1 VVGKERGFTLIELML
16 VMLII
21 GILAAMAIPGLMKA
35 REPGNE
41 TSAIGSIRA
50 VTTAQTAY
58 ASSCGRGGFAQSNA
72 DLGKAPPGG
81 AVFLPPDLQQAD
93 QPGRPKSGYQV
104 VVSDNAAVTN
114 RDVAPAAN
122 TCNGSAAN
130 TRLDYFTAADP
141 VSRGNT
147 GERSFGSD
155 RRGTVYFS
163 GTTTIPNPIP
173 AGFSDWIQ

>member
-1 VVGKERGFTLIELML
+1 VGNERGFTLIELML

-21 GILAAMAIPGLMKA
+21 GILAGIAIPGLLKA
-35 REPGNE
+35 RQAGNE

-50 VTTAQTAY
+50 VTSAQTAY
-58 ASSCGRGGFAQSNA
+58 ASSCGRGGFAQNNA

-81 AVFLPPDLQQAD
+81 AVFLAPDLEQAD
-93 QPGRPKSGYQV
+93 QAGKSKSGYRIA
-104 VVSDNAAVTN
+104 VSDNAAATN

-141 VSRGNT
+141 VSRGDS

-155 RRGTVYFS
+155 GRGTVYYSF
-163 GTTTIPNPIP
+163 TATIPNPIP
-173 AGFSDWIQ
+173 AGFTDWIQ